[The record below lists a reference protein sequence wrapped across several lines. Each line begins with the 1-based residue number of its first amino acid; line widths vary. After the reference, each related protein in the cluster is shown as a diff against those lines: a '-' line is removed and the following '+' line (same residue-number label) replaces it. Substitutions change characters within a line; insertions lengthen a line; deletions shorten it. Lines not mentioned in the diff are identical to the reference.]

1 MKWKIEASSIVIFS
15 MYSSDILSKVEVL
28 EMGIPFCKN
37 QGFPKLSPCYIT
49 TWEFSLQNVCYN
61 C

>member
-1 MKWKIEASSIVIFS
+1 MKWRIEAFRIVIFS
-15 MYSSDILSKVEVL
+15 MYFKEEVL

-49 TWEFSLQNVCYN
+49 TWEFPL
-61 C
+61 